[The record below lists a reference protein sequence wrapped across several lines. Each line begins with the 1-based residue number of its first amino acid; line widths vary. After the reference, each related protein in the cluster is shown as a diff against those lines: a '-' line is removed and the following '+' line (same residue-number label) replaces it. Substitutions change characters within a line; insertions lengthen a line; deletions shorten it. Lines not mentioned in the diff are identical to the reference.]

1 MHFFRRTLSP
11 NPSSLADVCMMAEA
25 DHNTPVILVGNKVL
39 ISSCQT
45 VYNSVFTLMENLRQA
60 KQTKRAQTPRV
71 EFVSKHYIQLFFNPL
86 VLYLPCAYQSEN
98 IFTRQG

>member
-45 VYNSVFTLMENLRQA
+45 VYS
-60 KQTKRAQTPRV
+60 
-71 EFVSKHYIQLFFNPL
+71 S
-86 VLYLPCAYQSEN
+86 
-98 IFTRQG
+98 